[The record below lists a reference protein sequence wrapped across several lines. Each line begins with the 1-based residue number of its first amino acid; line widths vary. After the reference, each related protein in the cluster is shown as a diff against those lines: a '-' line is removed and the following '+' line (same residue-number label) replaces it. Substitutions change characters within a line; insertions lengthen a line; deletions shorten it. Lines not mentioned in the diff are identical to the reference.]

1 MLKGAYLQQEK
12 KQQQQQTNTHTHTHT
27 KHHSN
32 HSSTIR
38 WVEVFDI
45 TSKFPQS
52 LGTSFNR
59 GSTVLRAIRTVR

>member
-12 KQQQQQTNTHTHTHT
+12 KNNNNNKQTNTHTHT

-38 WVEVFDI
+38 WVEVFAI

>member
-12 KQQQQQTNTHTHTHT
+12 TNNNNKQTHTHT

>member
-12 KQQQQQTNTHTHTHT
+12 NNNNNNKHTHT
-27 KHHSN
+27 KHHGN

-38 WVEVFDI
+38 WVEVFAI